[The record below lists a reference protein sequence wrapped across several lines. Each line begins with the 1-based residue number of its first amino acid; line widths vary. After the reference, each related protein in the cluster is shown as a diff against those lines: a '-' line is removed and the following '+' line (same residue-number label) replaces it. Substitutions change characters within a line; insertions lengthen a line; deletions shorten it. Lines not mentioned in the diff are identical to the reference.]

1 MKLVIKILI
10 GVAAVSVAALCTFLY
25 QYFQETVY
33 LANALRTAPARA
45 KRWEKEPEPEP
56 VKQEVDQTLKVQSP
70 PNENLE
76 TNEKRD

>member
-10 GVAAVSVAALCTFLY
+10 GVAAVSVAALSYFLY
-25 QYFQETVY
+25 LFYQESVY
-33 LANALRTAPARA
+33 LTNALRTAPARA
-45 KRWEKEPEPEP
+45 KRWDKEPEPEP

-70 PNENLE
+70 QNENLE